1 MGLLRALWRRPTETL
16 IGGTV
21 VVLLGIS
28 AVVAAANSVL
38 VWWAGLPILQRS
50 VMVLVGGI
58 VGVGLVDRVT
68 ASVIGLSP
76 IKGVTSVALLAKNG
90 ILPNP
95 STGRPKFDTGRI
107 EALKRGISPSQDGEV
122 PTNQVFKSDAETA
135 QPVVDRGT
143 SIGLSGQTG
152 TGKSKTAKAQ
162 LQSWGYDE
170 PVMAHGLVQP
180 ANESNPD
187 PAVPTGTTEWL
198 DFFEDEGLNVEK
210 MGPENSSVRWN
221 PFLDMR
227 EDMRDFADLAR
238 ALYRDSAAV
247 ETGYDEAG
255 RALLQA
261 ILVLTDGMYGDFA
274 RVGDVFDEYSTA
286 EIIHEVEQL
295 PNGQRATYSL
305 QNQDDEFLGKVSGRV
320 NNRIS
325 NILLCDICDA
335 SIPEMSLREFFAG
348 SGADAL
354 TLENR
359 TDEGYASKF
368 WSFLISESVDITM
381 NSAGKNQILV
391 DEVDKLPKIRNFG
404 DLASA
409 GRSANARGIFIM
421 QGSSQLEQVYG
432 ENGAKTIWEQCPN
445 TFAFCPGSEES
456 AEFAL
461 SSIGKEEMDSARV
474 SSDPHELGKDRVS
487 QGRNAKKPLLT
498 GDLMKQQTGEALV
511 QSEKGWWLA
520 DLKEPKL

>member
-16 IGGTV
+16 IGGAV

-28 AVVAAANSVL
+28 AAVAAANSVL
-38 VWWAGLPILQRS
+38 VWWAGLPIIQRS
-50 VMVLVGGI
+50 AMILVGGI
-58 VGVGLVDRVT
+58 VGVGIVDRVT

-76 IKGVTSVALLAKNG
+76 IKGVVSVCLLVVHG
-90 ILPNP
+90 IPSP
-95 STGRPKFDTGRI
+95 STGREQFDTGRMA
-107 EALKRGISPSQDGEV
+107 ALKRGLSPSRDGGV
-122 PTNQVFKSDAETA
+122 PTNRVVKSDAETA

-143 SIGLSGQTG
+143 SFGISGQTG

-170 PVMAHGLVQP
+170 PLMAHGLVQP
-180 ANESNPD
+180 VDEPSSN
-187 PAVPTGTTEWL
+187 PAVPTGTTEWF
-198 DFFEDEGLNVEK
+198 DFFQSEGLNVEK

-227 EDMRDFADLAR
+227 EDFRDFADLAR
-238 ALYRDSAAV
+238 ALYRDSVAV

-261 ILVLTDGMYGDFA
+261 ILVLTDGKYGDFA

-286 EIIHEVEQL
+286 EIIREVEQL

-305 QNQDDEFLGKVSGRV
+305 RNQDDEFLGKVSGRV

-325 NILLCDICDA
+325 NILLCDICDP
-335 SIPEMSLREFFAG
+335 SILEMSLREFFAG

-368 WSFLISESVDITM
+368 WSFLISQSIDITM

-391 DEVDKLPKIRNFG
+391 DEVDKLPKISNFG

-445 TFAFCPGSEES
+445 TFAFRPGSEKS

-461 SSIGKEEMDSARV
+461 SSIGREEMDSMGV
-474 SSDPHELGKDRVS
+474 SSDPRELADEHTS
-487 QGRNAKKPLLT
+487 QQRSARKPLLS